1 MYVCLVFFVYVCMC
15 MCMCVC
21 VCVCMQERE
30 CKREDEREKAG
41 ERVTASERERERKRR
56 RVTARKDTIWLFG
69 YYKSRYA
76 VPLICEDISLSL
88 SHTNNPHI
96 LSHTRACAK
105 RR

>member
-1 MYVCLVFFVYVCMC
+1 MYVYVYVRV
-15 MCMCVC
+15 CVC
-21 VCVCMQERE
+21 VCVRMQERE

-41 ERVTASERERERKRR
+41 ERVTASERERERKRG

-69 YYKSRYA
+69 CDESRYA
-76 VPLICEDISLSL
+76 VRLICEDVSLSL

-96 LSHTRACAK
+96 LSHARACAK